1 MSGAARLAFGALLL
15 AAAAACSRGG
25 EAAEAPP
32 SPFPFLGEARLASDL
47 VFQGT
52 PVGGLSGI
60 TYDAGRGVY
69 YAISDDRSE
78 RAPARFYTLR
88 IDLAGG
94 RLAPDGV
101 QVLGV
106 TTLLGEDG
114 KPFAEWSLDPEGIAF
129 SAAGTVFVSSEGD
142 TRRGVAPWVGEFGLD
157 GRLRRFL
164 AVPEAYLPGDERGV
178 RDNLAFE
185 ALSLTP
191 DGAALFTATENA
203 LAQDG
208 PQADRT
214 HRSPSRLLRFDV
226 ASGRATAEY
235 LYLVDPLARP
245 PLLPGTFA
253 VNGLVELIALDGE
266 DLLALERSYATGAGN
281 AIRLYRVTLAGAD
294 PITGRRRLDLG
305 RDPVQPVGKRLLLDL
320 GELGLQLDNLEGMT
334 LGPALP
340 DGRRPLI
347 LVSDDNFSSSQ
358 ITQVLAFAFR
368 DGGEEAPAGAAAV
381 PVPSPAAVPVPTPAA
396 APVPGPAAA
405 PAPSP

>member
-1 MSGAARLAFGALLL
+1 MSGAARLALGALLL
-15 AAAAACSRGG
+15 AAAAGCSPGG

-32 SPFPFLGEARLASDL
+32 SPFPFLGEARLASDM
-47 VFQGT
+47 VFEGT

-60 TYDAGRGVY
+60 TYDGGRGVY

-94 RLAPDGV
+94 RLAPAGV
-101 QVLGV
+101 QVVGV
-106 TTLLGEDG
+106 TTLLGQDG
-114 KPFAEWSLDPEGIAF
+114 KPFAEWSLDTEGIAF
-129 SAAGTVFVSSEGD
+129 SAAGTLFISSEGD
-142 TRRGVAPWVGEFGLD
+142 TRRGVAPWVGEFSLD
-157 GRLRRFL
+157 GHLRRFL
-164 AVPEAYLPGDERGV
+164 AVPQAYLPGDDVGV

-191 DGAALFTATENA
+191 DGADLFTATENA

-208 PQADRT
+208 PEADRT

-245 PLLPGTFA
+245 PLVPGTFA
-253 VNGLVELIALDGE
+253 VNGLVELIALDGQ
-266 DLLALERSYATGAGN
+266 DLLALERSYATGVGN
-281 AIRLYRVTLAGAD
+281 SIRLYRISLAGAD
-294 PITGRRRLDLG
+294 PITGRRRLELG
-305 RDPVQPVGKRLLLDL
+305 RDPLQPVGKRLLLDF
-320 GELGLQLDNLEGMT
+320 GQLGLELDNLEGMT

-340 DGRRPLI
+340 DGQRALV

-358 ITQVLAFAFR
+358 LTQFLAFAFR
-368 DGGEEAPAGAAAV
+368 DGGEEQ
-381 PVPSPAAVPVPTPAA
+381 T
-396 APVPGPAAA
+396 AAA
-405 PAPSP
+405 PADAPPSP